1 MVRQLFLLLSV
12 IVLFAGCSSPK
23 LRAELTV
30 EEENRFVQDKS
41 FCDKKAAESARG
53 FGQESITWE
62 RKRREIYD
70 YCMANK
76 GWDKDSLLELE

>member
-1 MVRQLFLLLSV
+1 MVRQLFLLLGV
-12 IVLFAGCSSPK
+12 IVLIVGCSSPK
-23 LRAELTV
+23 PPAELTV
-30 EEENRFVQDKS
+30 EEENRFVQDRS

-53 FGQESITWE
+53 FGKESITSE

-76 GWDKDSLLELE
+76 GWDEDSLLELE